1 MRNQA
6 VLRILSLAYF
16 DQLLP
21 HRSYEVI
28 RRIYSE
34 SEDSYARCH
43 RSFFRTLLLDFGD
56 YLNRIERVDV
66 GVIRYFDDYHSNHCS
81 KHDRCL
87 VLALNFQN
95 LHSTTITDDDYDAS

>member
-1 MRNQA
+1 M
-6 VLRILSLAYF
+6 
-16 DQLLP
+16 
-21 HRSYEVI
+21 
-28 RRIYSE
+28 
-34 SEDSYARCH
+34 
-43 RSFFRTLLLDFGD
+43 
-56 YLNRIERVDV
+56 DV